1 MADWVTRA
9 AQAHAK
15 IKAEAVIDAACTLA
29 DLLDREVTF
38 NEMISAALR
47 ETVNQYQ
54 SGMGLIHAP
63 DIYYLAKVI
72 ETLADEHGQLTGPY
86 KLEQIDE

>member
-1 MADWVTRA
+1 MADWVSRA
-9 AQAHAK
+9 AQAHTK
-15 IKAEAVIDAACTLA
+15 IKAEAIIDAACTLA

-47 ETVNQYQ
+47 ETVNQCQ
-54 SGMGLIHAP
+54 NGMGLIHAP
-63 DIYYLAKVI
+63 DIYYLAKAI

-86 KLEQIDE
+86 KPEQTDD